1 MADLKPT
8 SITPPGLTPEPAST
22 LTILNAKEGAP
33 IDPDRLLT
41 FKEAMELLNVGRQ
54 FLWQQCNA
62 GKVPHL
68 RLGRLIRFRRS
79 SLLAW
84 LADAEKREARR

>member
-8 SITPPGLTPEPAST
+8 NITPPGLTHDPAST
-22 LTILNAKEGAP
+22 LSILNAKAAKP

-41 FKEAMELLNVGRQ
+41 FKEGLDLLQVGRQ

-62 GKVPHL
+62 GKVPHI

-84 LADAEKREARR
+84 LADAERKEARR

>member
-8 SITPPGLTPEPAST
+8 SISPPGLTPEPAST
-22 LTILNAKEGAP
+22 LSNLNAKAAAP

-41 FKEAMELLNVGRQ
+41 FKEGMDLLQVGRQ
-54 FLWQQCNA
+54 FLWQACNA

-79 SLLAW
+79 ALLAW
-84 LADAEKREARR
+84 LADAERKEGRR